1 MKHICKICGNE
12 YEYDRTKGHSRDICN
27 TCRQNYRKKLLK
39 QRAVK
44 YKGGKCQIC
53 GYDKCENA
61 LVFHH
66 LDPKQK
72 DFAIG
77 QKYNLGWPQLKKE
90 LDKCILLC
98 ANCHA
103 EEHAKGQH
111 KLDDY
116 EQWIVPL
123 KERIRI
129 AEEKAVKKAE
139 EKESFCNHYNIDKT
153 ALKNVRPGARKV
165 LRPTKEDF
173 FKEYEEVGCN
183 KSEMGRRYGVSSK
196 AIEKWI
202 KSYEKYGV

>member
-1 MKHICKICGNE
+1 MGVKVVETALRDGHQSLFAT
-12 YEYDRTKGHSRDICN
+12 RTTTDEV
-27 TCRQNYRKKLLK
+27 LL
-39 QRAVK
+39 
-44 YKGGKCQIC
+44 
-53 GYDKCENA
+53 A
-61 LVFHH
+61 L
-66 LDPKQK
+66 
-72 DFAIG
+72 
-77 QKYNLGWPQLKKE
+77 KE

-111 KLDDY
+111 KLNDY

-129 AEEKAVKKAE
+129 AEEKAVKKDE

>member
-1 MKHICKICGNE
+1 M
-12 YEYDRTKGHSRDICN
+12 
-27 TCRQNYRKKLLK
+27 K

-77 QKYNLGWPQLKKE
+77 QKYNLGWSQLKKE

-111 KLDDY
+111 KLNDY
-116 EQWIVPL
+116 EQYIIPL
-123 KERIRI
+123 KERINI
-129 AEEKAVKKAE
+129 TEEKTVKKDE

-153 ALKNVRPGARKV
+153 ALKNIRPGARKV
-165 LRPTKEDF
+165 FRPTKEDF
-173 FKEYEEVGCN
+173 FKEYKEVGCN

-196 AIEKWI
+196 AIEKGI